1 MTVSSVGERAALWF
15 FFADFDSERRA
26 RELIGKEL
34 FIEEEEGADDEF
46 YFEDLI
52 GFEVRIG
59 RKRGKITDLY
69 DHDYNPLFEIE
80 IDGRRVLVPAVE
92 EVHCPDRLRERVS

>member
-1 MTVSSVGERAALWF
+1 M
-15 FFADFDSERRA
+15 
-26 RELIGKEL
+26 
-34 FIEEEEGADDEF
+34 
-46 YFEDLI
+46 
-52 GFEVRIG
+52 RIG

-92 EVHCPDRLRERVS
+92 EVHCQIDFENGFVKMVLPEGLLDLD